1 MANPDRNE
9 RVGSDA
15 QMEGAPHGDAPA
27 QQRDPR
33 AKAPGGGRTEWQ
45 EATQSKASD
54 APTEDELRGL
64 SVLGGNDVRDGA
76 INGVSEPVRDGSAGP
91 DEREQ

>member
-15 QMEGAPHGDAPA
+15 QTDAAPRGDAPA
-27 QQRDPR
+27 QQRDGS
-33 AKAPGGGRTEWQ
+33 AKAPGGGRTGWQ
-45 EATQSKASD
+45 ERTQPQASD

-64 SVLGGNDVRDGA
+64 SILGGNDVRDGA
-76 INGVSEPVRDGSAGP
+76 ISGVSEPVRDGSAGP